1 MLERYS
7 LGIIDSV
14 RPLNDSLYYLKEI
27 SSAMFTIWSVNTV
40 WNARIV
46 KNWKK
51 YKDDVNE
58 LCEICKSLWESISLL

>member
-7 LGIIDSV
+7 LRIIDSV

-27 SSAMFTIWSVNTV
+27 SSTMFTIWSVNTV

-46 KNWKK
+46 KNGKK